1 MCVEWIL
8 ESCAE
13 WPSHEMMAFR
23 VKKKKK
29 KEDIC
34 IHKFGLL
41 HHKAETNT
49 TIVKQLY
56 FNKKIGFS

>member
-1 MCVEWIL
+1 MNVCKMNSR

-13 WPSHEMMAFR
+13 WPSHEMMACH

-29 KEDIC
+29 KEDIF
-34 IHKFGLL
+34 IHPADLL

-49 TIVKQLY
+49 TIIKQLY
-56 FNKKIGFS
+56 SN